1 MRELNI
7 SNFCIGHLP
16 SVVPKNRNFPVSP
29 SAVSTYLTFSADG
42 NELLVNLGG
51 EQVYLFD
58 VYLDRK
64 PYSFIVPQQGL
75 TNCLTKCFCFNE
87 ILFTR

>member
-1 MRELNI
+1 
-7 SNFCIGHLP
+7 
-16 SVVPKNRNFPVSP
+16 VPKNRHFPVSP

-64 PYSFIVPQQGL
+64 PYSFIVPHQQGICDQWL
-75 TNCLTKCFCFNE
+75 HKMSL
-87 ILFTR
+87 I